1 MNSSEF
7 SKFLDRTN
15 SQYKALLTEIGMY
28 KGQ

>member
-1 MNSSEF
+1 MNAAEF

-15 SQYKALLTEIGMY
+15 DQYKTLLTEIGMY